1 MEYTNSRVR
10 EIVAE
15 YIHSERDRMIM
26 IDRLVNNVT
35 IERLSE
41 NYDLSVSQVKR
52 IIQKNSR
59 LIFKHFPE
67 PKLD

>member
-10 EIVAE
+10 EIINE
-15 YIHSERDRMIM
+15 YIHDARGREIM
-26 IDRLVNNVT
+26 TDRLVNNIT

-41 NYDLSVSQVKR
+41 KYDLSVSQIKR

-59 LIFKHFPE
+59 EIFRHFSA
-67 PKLD
+67 DV